1 MDLIEKVLG
10 ISPDGGNGITEL
22 TLFFALAL
30 AVGCGW
36 LAFRRTM
43 ARPSSRRSL
52 RLSSRLSLRL
62 SSRLS
67 SNLPK

>member
-1 MDLIEKVLG
+1 MDLIEKILG

-30 AVGCGW
+30 AVTGGW

-43 ARPSSRRSL
+43 ARLPSRQ
-52 RLSSRLSLRL
+52 SSD
-62 SSRLS
+62 
-67 SNLPK
+67 LPK